1 MLADVVE
8 ALRWTGSGVSL
19 LDDVRARFEA
29 TLMSSAIARMRT
41 AHLRFRYGDGA
52 FFEQLACADPARLIA
67 AITAPDTFRFLG
79 PNADMH
85 ALLDHLQ
92 RILSEPASRGDGGI
106 AMGFSAWPDP
116 DFDIPLIE
124 PASLD
129 TDERRSIIR
138 TVEAAFE
145 RLALQPA
152 AAQFVHVHTRALA
165 IRRDIGREG
174 FLSTSSPRCPG
185 RTVLI
190 NVDHASVEMVADALL
205 HEAVHALLNAVQ
217 LLQPFVHDHARL
229 SAVSGCSPWSN
240 QIIPLDA
247 LLEACFVWFAL
258 SCFWR
263 DATNGEERRLRDR
276 AGRGFAAGPLQTLF
290 LPAASSI
297 DPAALWAI
305 ATMQDRILAE
315 LQPG

>member
-1 MLADVVE
+1 MLADVVD
-8 ALRWTGSGVSL
+8 ALRWTGSGVSV
-19 LDDVRARFEA
+19 LDDVRTRFEA

-41 AHLRFRYGDGA
+41 AHHGARRGDGA
-52 FFEQLACADPARLIA
+52 FFEQLACADPARVIA
-67 AITAPDTFRFLG
+67 AITAPDTFRFLA

-85 ALLDHLQ
+85 ALIDHLQ
-92 RILSEPASRGDGGI
+92 QILSEPEARGDGVIG
-106 AMGFSAWPDP
+106 MGFSTSSDP

-124 PASLD
+124 PAAID
-129 TDERRSIIR
+129 TEERRSIVR
-138 TVEAAFE
+138 TVETAFE
-145 RLALQPA
+145 RLAIRPA

-165 IRRDIGREG
+165 IRRDLGRDG

-229 SAVSGCSPWSN
+229 SAVSGCSPWSD

-258 SCFWR
+258 SCFWCES
-263 DATNGEERRLRDR
+263 TNDEEKRLRDR
-276 AGRGFAAGPLQTLF
+276 AGRGFAAGPLQHLF
-290 LPAASSI
+290 LPVASSI
-297 DPAALWAI
+297 DPAALRAI
-305 ATMQDRILAE
+305 ATMQDRILAG
-315 LQPG
+315 LQPV